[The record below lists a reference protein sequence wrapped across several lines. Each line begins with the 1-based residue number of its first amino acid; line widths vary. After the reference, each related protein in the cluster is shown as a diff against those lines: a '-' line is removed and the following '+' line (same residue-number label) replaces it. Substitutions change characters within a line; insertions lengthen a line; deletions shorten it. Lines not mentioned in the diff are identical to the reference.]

1 MKMELGG
8 CYYKEIR
15 DERSESSVS
24 RVISSEPNASR
35 RFPVAAF
42 RWETTSLLLDS
53 LDARVKQRLGSIILE
68 KTCLAMF
75 LLGKPPSYD
84 SLNA

>member
-42 RWETTSLLLDS
+42 RWETTSSSIVWMRELSNALALLS
-53 LDARVKQRLGSIILE
+53 LRRRVLQCS
-68 KTCLAMF
+68 F
-75 LLGKPPSYD
+75 LVNHPPMIV
-84 SLNA
+84 

>member
-42 RWETTSLLLDS
+42 RSETTSSSIVWMRELSNALALLS
-53 LDARVKQRLGSIILE
+53 LRRRVLQ
-68 KTCLAMF
+68 CYF
-75 LLGKPPSYD
+75 LVNHPPMIV
-84 SLNA
+84 

>member
-42 RWETTSLLLDS
+42 RWETTSSIVWMRELSNAWALIS
-53 LDARVKQRLGSIILE
+53 LRRHVLQCS
-68 KTCLAMF
+68 F
-75 LLGKPPSYD
+75 LVNHPSMIV
-84 SLNA
+84 

>member
-35 RFPVAAF
+35 RFPVAA
-42 RWETTSLLLDS
+42 
-53 LDARVKQRLGSIILE
+53 V
-68 KTCLAMF
+68 
-75 LLGKPPSYD
+75 GKPPSSIVWMRELSNALALL
-84 SLNA
+84 SLRRHVLQCSFLVNHPPMIV

>member
-1 MKMELGG
+1 MKMELGR

-42 RWETTSLLLDS
+42 RWETTILDS

-68 KTCLAMF
+68 KTCLAML